1 MASFTDQISQFNP
14 YIQQLPVDAM
24 VKVGMYKQEK
34 YDQGVQKIQGQ
45 IDNIAGMDV
54 ANDADK
60 QYLQS
65 KLNELGSRLKTVAA
79 GDFSNNQLVN
89 SVGGMATQIVK
100 DPTVQ
105 NAVSS
110 TAWYRKQ
117 AAEMEKAISEG
128 KSSVANIDDFNEQAN
143 AWLSST
149 KAGQKFNG
157 RYTPYRDVNKKVMEA
172 IKTLHPKLR
181 DVEIP
186 FVIENGVINQ
196 KKLAQVMQENKIEG
210 VTEGQISTAISAVL
224 DPDDLNQ
231 LGINGKYQFKNVSSE
246 QLAGIA
252 KKDYDTQ
259 VKYAASQIEF
269 LRGQKK
275 LVLGDPNKSQE
286 VDDRIAYY
294 EKQLGSVDKPGTL
307 TEEFDADLK
316 SINDNPNAVKASLY
330 KKGFVSQ
337 YANAFSWQNEE
348 VKYKDSPYEKVRQWK
363 EEQKLKWTTEN
374 RQSAQDAISNQFR
387 QKELDLKTMEVA
399 LKKSELY
406 GDGDKMPWEY
416 LGDPTTQTNQA
427 IPMMLD
433 YIDGLD
439 SELGGLKNQMKDS
452 GYTNS
457 EVEQAISDYRINGS
471 KATQVPAKLLGTVQD
486 YLKKEA
492 YATSIKQKNDQI
504 KNASVKEII
513 STPDMKALET
523 MGVNMK
529 TANGGTF
536 KLTGAQLLRDLQEG
550 KAKLSI
556 DEAVLGK
563 IRLDYTDPTTGKPF
577 QIELAKRA
585 GGADIAG
592 GKLIRPLLNEVSKQY
607 NSYSKKV
614 EDKYQE
620 NLAPIVKDFI
630 PRIKAVV
637 GAKDG
642 SPPPMALSNLSA
654 MITSRS
660 LQNLA
665 ADGNFDT
672 GTASSFLSGENR
684 KDTKVF
690 IHNAG
695 NSYEVW
701 LKNEKDPKNIQKM
714 KLTPAMVNTVFGAGY
729 VDNKTEDSMRLGLG
743 RGNTNVTG
751 DATKSIMQ
759 KQFGDFPGINRLQ
772 VTADLDSDVSDP
784 NLFIPMINVRKKDG
798 RYQNFIIAGKDQKQ
812 RFGYEQG
819 LSTLNGLTDDSLL
832 AILKQS
838 YPNFDFSTLDY

>member
-1 MASFTDQISQFNP
+1 MASFSDQISQFNP
-14 YIQQLPVDAM
+14 YIAQLPVEAM

-65 KLNELGSRLKTVAA
+65 KLNELGSKLKTVAA

-117 AAEMEKAISEG
+117 LAEMETAISEG

-143 AWLSST
+143 TWLSST
-149 KAGQKFNG
+149 TAGKKFNG

-172 IKTLHPKLR
+172 IKALHPKLR
-181 DVEIP
+181 DLEIP

-210 VTEGQISTAISAVL
+210 VTEGQIATAISAVL
-224 DPDDLNQ
+224 DPNDINQ
-231 LGINGKYQFKNVSSE
+231 LSIDGKYQFKNVSTE

-252 KKDYDTQ
+252 KKDYDSQ
-259 VKYAASQIEF
+259 VKYAAGQIEF

-307 TEEFDADLK
+307 TEEFNADLK
-316 SINDNPNAVKASLY
+316 SINDNPNAVKASMY
-330 KKGFVSQ
+330 KKGFINQ

-348 VKYKDSPYEKVRQWK
+348 VKYKDSPFEKVRQWK
-363 EEQKLKWTTEN
+363 AEQKLKWTTEN
-374 RQSAQDAISNQFR
+374 RQAAQDVISNEFR
-387 QKELDLKTMEVA
+387 QKELDLKTIEVA

-427 IPMMLD
+427 IPMMLG
-433 YIDGLD
+433 YIDGLE
-439 SELGGLKNQMKDS
+439 SELGGLKGQMKNA
-452 GYTNS
+452 GYSDGEIN
-457 EVEQAISDYRINGS
+457 QAIEDYRVNGT
-471 KATQVPAKLLGTVQD
+471 KATKVPAKILGTVQD
-486 YLKKEA
+486 FLKKEA
-492 YATSIKQKNDQI
+492 YATSIIQKNDQI
-504 KNASVKEII
+504 KNESIKEIL
-513 STPDMKALET
+513 SGPDMKALET

-529 TANGGTF
+529 AGDGSTF
-536 KLTGAQLLRDLQEG
+536 KLTGAKLLKDLQEG
-550 KAKLSI
+550 RANLSI
-556 DEAVLGK
+556 DNAALGK
-563 IRLDYTDPTTGKPF
+563 IRLNYTDPTTGKNIN
-577 QIELAKRA
+577 IELAKHA
-585 GGADIAG
+585 GGADIPG
-592 GKLIRPLLNEVSKQY
+592 GKLLRPLLNEVSKQY
-607 NSYSKKV
+607 TSYNKKI
-614 EDKYQE
+614 EDRYQE

-630 PRIKAVV
+630 PRIKAVI
-637 GAKDG
+637 GGKDG
-642 SPPPMALSNLSA
+642 APPPVTLANLSA
-654 MITSRS
+654 MVTSRS

-665 ADGNFDT
+665 ADANFDPA
-672 GTASSFLSGENR
+672 TASSFLSGENK
-684 KDTKVF
+684 KDTRIF

-695 NSYEVW
+695 DRYEVW

-714 KLTPAMVNTVFGAGY
+714 KLTGDMVNTVFGAGY
-729 VDNKTEDSMRLGLG
+729 IDNKTQESMRLGLG
-743 RGNTNVTG
+743 RGNTNITG
-751 DATKSIMQ
+751 DATKAIMQ

-784 NLFIPMINVRKKDG
+784 KLFIPMINVRKKDG

>member
-1 MASFTDQISQFNP
+1 MASFTDSISQFNP

-24 VKVGMYKQEK
+24 VKVGMQKQAQ
-34 YDQGVQKIQGQ
+34 YDQGVQKIQGYV
-45 IDNIAGMDV
+45 DNIAGMDV

-60 QYLQS
+60 AYLQS
-65 KLNELGSRLKTVAA
+65 KLNELGGRLRTVAA
-79 GDFSNNQLVN
+79 GDFSNQQLVN
-89 SVGGMATQIVK
+89 SVGGMAGQIVK

-128 KSSVANIDDFNEQAN
+128 KSSMANIDDFNEQAN
-143 AWLSST
+143 VWLSGT

-157 RYTPYRDVNKKVMEA
+157 RYTPYRDVSKKVMEA
-172 IKTLHPKLR
+172 IKTLHPKLK
-181 DVEIP
+181 DIEIP

-231 LGINGKYQFKNVSSE
+231 LGISGKYQFKNVSSE
-246 QLAGIA
+246 QLAGIV
-252 KKDYDTQ
+252 KKDYDSQ

-286 VDDRIAYY
+286 VDNRIAYY
-294 EKQLGSVDKPGTL
+294 EKQLGSVDSPGTL
-307 TEEFDADLK
+307 IEEFNADLK
-316 SINDNPNAVKASLY
+316 SINDNPNAVKASMY
-330 KKGFVSQ
+330 KKGFISQ

-348 VKYKDSPYEKVRQWK
+348 VKFKDSPYEKVRQWK
-363 EEQKLKWTTEN
+363 KEQELKWTTEN
-374 RQSAQDAISNQFR
+374 RQSAQDLISNQFR
-387 QKELDLKTMEVA
+387 QKELDIKTMEVA

-427 IPMMLD
+427 IPMMLS
-433 YIDGLD
+433 YMDGLE
-439 SELGGLKNQMKDS
+439 SELGGLKGQMKS
-452 GYTNS
+452 AGYSNG
-457 EVEQAISDYRINGS
+457 EVNQAIEDYRTNGT
-471 KATQVPAKLLGTVQD
+471 KATKVPAKLLGTVQN

-492 YATSIKQKNDQI
+492 YATSIIQKNDQI
-504 KNASVKEII
+504 KNASIKEII
-513 STPDMKALET
+513 SSPDMKALEN

-529 TANGGTF
+529 AGNGSTF
-536 KLTGAQLLRDLQEG
+536 KLTGAQLFKDLQEG
-550 KAKLSI
+550 RANLSV
-556 DEAVLGK
+556 DAAVLGK
-563 IRLDYTDPTTGKPF
+563 IRLNYIDPTTGKPIN
-577 QIELAKRA
+577 IELAKRA

-592 GKLIRPLLNEVSKQY
+592 GKLLRPLLNEVSKQY

-642 SPPPMALSNLSA
+642 APPPMALANLSA
-654 MITSRS
+654 MVTSRS

-665 ADGNFDT
+665 VDANFDPT
-672 GTASSFLSGENR
+672 TAANFLSGENK
-684 KDTKVF
+684 KDTRVF

-695 NSYEVW
+695 DSYEVW
-701 LKNEKDPKNIQKM
+701 LKNEKDPNNIQKM
-714 KLTPAMVNTVFGAGY
+714 KLTGDMVNTVFGAGY
-729 VDNKTEDSMRLGLG
+729 IDNKTEDSMRLGLG
-743 RGNTNVTG
+743 RGNTNITG
-751 DATKSIMQ
+751 DATKAIMQ

-772 VTADLDSDVSDP
+772 VTADLDSDVSNP

-798 RYQNFIIAGKDQKQ
+798 RYQNFIIAGKTQKE

-819 LSTLNGLTDDSLL
+819 LSTLNALTDDSLL